1 MVTRAVHT
9 YTVTIYSSEYTG
21 HHTSIL
27 DSTLSHIKVKCQ
39 IKKIILYSGV
49 WCVGKTSKTLVPVK
63 ILKQDVK
70 QRVCPVRSAP

>member
-1 MVTRAVHT
+1 MVTRTVHT

-39 IKKIILYSGV
+39 IKKDYII
-49 WCVGKTSKTLVPVK
+49 
-63 ILKQDVK
+63 
-70 QRVCPVRSAP
+70 